1 MIWFFLTN
9 KSIIKFPKLL
19 SINRNKLRKEV
30 KEWLKKREK
39 DKLEAER
46 RAKLAFVSVK
56 EITSKLFTS
65 FGFYNLY
72 GEIETE
78 LKNDRNSNYFTA
90 YFNASFGRFKF
101 VNERMRKEV
110 INNNILR
117 YVVNRGLY
125 SENRFYYL
133 ELHKYDYVDVYN
145 LLSVADKESRMAD
158 YGNENE
164 AALALVNQKP
174 LFNSSFTCDAVEQFM
189 ENQLYINSD
198 WPLLDETFDY
208 REVLDNSLY
217 FYNLTQRSQPYEL
230 DYKGKVCLPKPKA
243 YTYNPT
249 ASYMNLCFLK
259 LPWQC

>member
-1 MIWFFLTN
+1 MEQNLKDDSNLHPAVAFLTAWM
-9 KSIIKFPKLL
+9 S
-19 SINRNKLRKEV
+19 R
-30 KEWLKKREK
+30 RE
-39 DKLEAER
+39 
-46 RAKLAFVSVK
+46 
-56 EITSKLFTS
+56 
-65 FGFYNLY
+65 
-72 GEIETE
+72 
-78 LKNDRNSNYFTA
+78 
-90 YFNASFGRFKF
+90 F
-101 VNERMRKEV
+101 VNDRMRKEV

-198 WPLLDETFDY
+198 
-208 REVLDNSLY
+208 
-217 FYNLTQRSQPYEL
+217 
-230 DYKGKVCLPKPKA
+230 
-243 YTYNPT
+243 
-249 ASYMNLCFLK
+249 
-259 LPWQC
+259 